1 MVQERFIN
9 LKDNDCILIPNI
21 SDRLQLFKF
30 TGDLTTRV
38 DTGSA
43 YLGQLFISL
52 SILGCQQNLVQRYLS
67 MKTEKEVKRL
77 VYTKAKNNE
86 YMLWKL
92 HIYTKTQKKN
102 YQIDKDKLQNTV
114 CQRTLHCCFIHITV
128 DSGYGHLLNIHQV

>member
-1 MVQERFIN
+1 MVHNRFI
-9 LKDNDCILIPNI
+9 KQHNDSKLMPNI

-67 MKTEKEVKRL
+67 MKSEKEVKRL
-77 VYTKAKNNE
+77 VWQKAK
-86 YMLWKL
+86 
-92 HIYTKTQKKN
+92 KKN
-102 YQIDKDKLQNTV
+102 ENML
-114 CQRTLHCCFIHITV
+114 
-128 DSGYGHLLNIHQV
+128 